1 MAKPVTTTA
10 EIRAIAIQLERLY
23 SEEAIIDRGPA
34 DKFAWSPAGLREL
47 ANLRDELEA
56 VSLEGFINGPAD

>member
-1 MAKPVTTTA
+1 MVKPVTTTT

-23 SEEAIIDRGPA
+23 LEEAIIDRGPA

-47 ANLRDELEA
+47 ADLRDELERK
-56 VSLEGFINGPAD
+56 SRG